1 QYYYNFFLS
10 GYNTSRKGWIAFSKC
25 GKKCHLMKK
34 SVIIKSGAEILKNI
48 RDLIINH
55 YGELTESDR
64 FVAKTIL
71 NDPDASHLNTID
83 DLAAFCSVSK
93 STIIRFTKK
102 AWSGRFCGI
111 KGFIEVKS
119 KIISRN

>member
-1 QYYYNFFLS
+1 
-10 GYNTSRKGWIAFSKC
+10 
-25 GKKCHLMKK
+25 M
-34 SVIIKSGAEILKNI
+34 KNI

-93 STIIRFTKK
+93 SNYSLYKK

-111 KGFIEVKS
+111 KGFIKAKS